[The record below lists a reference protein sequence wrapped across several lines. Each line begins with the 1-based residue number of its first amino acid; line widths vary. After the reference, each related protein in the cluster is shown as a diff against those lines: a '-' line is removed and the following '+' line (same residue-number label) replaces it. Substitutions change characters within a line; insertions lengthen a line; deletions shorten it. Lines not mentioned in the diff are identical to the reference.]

1 MVKKGKQKDVK
12 EKGGEGVRVRVRE
25 VCSWRGVCSVSGS
38 IHRGDGDRVQP
49 VSVTEYITSVTLTRK
64 E

>member
-1 MVKKGKQKDVK
+1 MK

-38 IHRGDGDRVQP
+38 IQKGDGDGVQP
-49 VSVTEYITSVTLTRK
+49 VSETEYTTSVTLT
-64 E
+64 